1 MTLVPLFGPIP
12 GGMEI
17 MVLLLL
23 AVVGAPIAYL
33 MSSDESVARRA
44 GRAAGPR
51 KTTTGGEV
59 GSTIEIPDQE
69 RYRLQKV
76 AQRSIPVTMFLSLI
90 APLGYLLVKKPWWA
104 LISAITLNFGLLG
117 TIFVM
122 FHTRK
127 TIKDARREL
136 AAAGIDW

>member
-1 MTLVPLFGPIP
+1 
-12 GGMEI
+12 

-23 AVVGAPIAYL
+23 AIVGAPIAYVL
-33 MSSDESVARRA
+33 SSDKSVARQA

-51 KTTTGGEV
+51 KTTSSGN
-59 GSTIEIPDQE
+59 SKIEIPEEE
-69 RYRLQKV
+69 RYRLQKI
-76 AQRSIPVTMFLSLI
+76 AGRSIPVTMVASLI

-104 LISAITLNFGLLG
+104 LISALTLNFGVIG
-117 TIFVM
+117 TLFVM

-136 AAAGIDW
+136 AAAGINW